1 MDNLLIWFGVLCG
14 AAIISFLA
22 GGVFMSI
29 VDKQRMDELEEA
41 VRKARNDKSYP
52 PLVVELTD
60 DAVRPLHRTVFL
72 HTTDG
77 RTVQAPPHKLHDALK
92 RAYYLEKEGRGFSLR
107 EMMTV
112 LSRSEFEGLRD
123 ALMQHK
129 FLEWAGDDPRVGT
142 RWTGPGYALLRAAVE
157 DKIDVTRLR
166 V

>member
-1 MDNLLIWFGVLCG
+1 MLSAVIGFFG
-14 AAIISFLA
+14 

-29 VDKQRMDELEEA
+29 VDKQRMDELEAE
-41 VRKARNDKSYP
+41 VRKARNDKAYP
-52 PLVVELTD
+52 PLAVEINENT
-60 DAVRPLHRTVFL
+60 VKPIRRTVYL
-72 HTTDG
+72 YTSDG

-107 EMMTV
+107 ELLPV
-112 LSRSEFEGLRD
+112 LSRSEFEGFRD
-123 ALMQHK
+123 ALMRHK